1 MNPNMQ
7 CISHT
12 IAFLKIHERTETY
25 YLFIYLLNNMNLK
38 KKKGSVAQ
46 HSPMDVTRYLSN
58 YTVTAQLLRIRNK
71 QAIRC
76 RKEIC
81 YLFLEST

>member
-25 YLFIYLLNNMNLK
+25 YLFIKQYELK
-38 KKKGSVAQ
+38 KKTSSVAQ
-46 HSPMDVTRYLSN
+46 HGPMDVTRYLSN
-58 YTVTAQLLRIRNK
+58 
-71 QAIRC
+71 
-76 RKEIC
+76 
-81 YLFLEST
+81 